1 MESNMSKTSRARL
14 CVVWVEV
21 ALALAAGV
29 AALLTLLW
37 KDWIEL
43 VFGVDPDRHSG
54 SLEWLVASALLA
66 AAVGLSL
73 AARRE
78 WRHRM
83 QAPAET

>member
-1 MESNMSKTSRARL
+1 MESNMSGTPRARL

-29 AALLTLLW
+29 AAILTLLS

-43 VFGVDPDRHSG
+43 VFGVDPDHHSG
-54 SLEWLVASALLA
+54 SLEWLVASPLLA
-66 AAVGLSL
+66 AAIGLSL

-78 WRHRM
+78 WRRWMH
-83 QAPAET
+83 APAET